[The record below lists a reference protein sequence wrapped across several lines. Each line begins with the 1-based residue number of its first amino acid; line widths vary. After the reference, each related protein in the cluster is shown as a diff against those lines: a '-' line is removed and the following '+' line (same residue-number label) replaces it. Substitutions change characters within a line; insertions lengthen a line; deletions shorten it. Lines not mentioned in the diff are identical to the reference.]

1 LNLCYYYN
9 MSGHSKWS
17 TIKHKKAKTDSA
29 RGKVFTK
36 ILKEITTAAKIG
48 GGDLNGN
55 SRLRMAVDKAKESN
69 MPSSNVERA
78 IKKGTGELE
87 GVSYEEVTYEG
98 YGPSGTAVLVEA
110 MTDNANRTVSEL
122 RNLFSKN
129 GGNLGQTGCV
139 AWIFKKKGIITFE
152 KKGIDSD
159 TLSMAAIEAG
169 AEDIEDQESS
179 IDIVTTPENFE
190 KVRDTLKEQKFAST
204 NAEIS
209 MVPSNKVKIE
219 DKETADKILKLMSV
233 IEDNDDVQKVHSNFD
248 IPDNLIDETSS

>member
-1 LNLCYYYN
+1 

>member
-219 DKETADKILKLMSV
+219 DKETADKTLKLMSV